1 MQVVLADPNTYNKVT
16 KPPFKRIERELNSHL
31 LELKRQQ
38 KLDERT
44 YKKLHSTDG
53 IPPAIRRSI
62 KHHRPGNPLRPIVT
76 CRNTAVYNISK
87 HLAHILSPLQNH
99 NGYSVTNST
108 DFTKKLINTITDDDE
123 NIMISFDV
131 VSLFTA
137 IPVDRACERIRNK
150 FNKDNTLGQRYKLSI
165 DDIIKLLRFTLS
177 NSYFTYNN
185 ETYKQIH
192 GCAMGSPV
200 SPIMANLCMEEIEQ
214 LAFCQ
219 N

>member
-1 MQVVLADPNTYNKVT
+1 MQTQTV
-16 KPPFKRIERELNSHL
+16 
-31 LELKRQQ
+31 ELKRQQ
-38 KLDERT
+38 KLANRRHT
-44 YKKLHSTDG
+44 PP
-53 IPPAIRRSI
+53 PPAIRGSI

-76 CRNTAVYNISK
+76 CRNTALYNISK

-123 NIMISFDV
+123 IMISFDV

-150 FNKDNTLGQRYKLSI
+150 LNKDNTLGQRYKLSI

-177 NSYFTYNN
+177 KSYFTYNN
-185 ETYKQIH
+185 ETCKQIH

-200 SPIMANLCMEEIEQ
+200 VPGNL
-214 LAFCQ
+214 APPQ
-219 N
+219 NMVPPGGHIS